1 MGDLFTCTSKT
12 FIKIQTLVHFPSGKP
27 ISSAGVIFEISIT
40 VPSAGDIIR
49 LFLLGPDNIGVVLV
63 GFLKKYIHQ
72 SVKVKPTQYKG
83 DQNQPIII
91 AKIRKIAIK
100 GIPAGCIGVK
110 IEVLI
115 ESMMFIYFPIK
126 FIMELL

>member
-1 MGDLFTCTSKT
+1 M
-12 FIKIQTLVHFPSGKP
+12 
-27 ISSAGVIFEISIT
+27 
-40 VPSAGDIIR
+40 
-49 LFLLGPDNIGVVLV
+49 
-63 GFLKKYIHQ
+63 
-72 SVKVKPTQYKG
+72 
-83 DQNQPIII
+83 II

-115 ESMMFIYFPIK
+115 ESIMFIYFPIK